1 MKETS
6 FIEQNKE
13 KWDRF
18 EQLSE
23 SDTRDPGEL
32 SDLYMDITDDL
43 GYAQTFY
50 KRRTVRV
57 YLNQLAQR
65 VYTGVH
71 IQKSE
76 SFGKF
81 IQVWKVSLPLEIYR
95 VRKNLLFALIVFL
108 IWAGLGAISTHFYPG
123 FSKLIMTDYYMQKT
137 EEWIALGDP
146 LAVYKQEQNMF
157 HMFVGITTHNIAVSL
172 LSFIVG
178 IFFTIGTHILLFQNA
193 MMLGSFQYFFA
204 TKGLLITSF
213 LGIWIH
219 GAFEISS
226 IVLAAG
232 AGITLGNG
240 WLFPGNYSRLQSLQL
255 AAKSGLK
262 IMLSL
267 IPFLIFAGYL
277 ESYVTRNYQELATWS
292 KVAIIGFS
300 FGIILFYYVIYPI
313 IVARKYP
320 DQLHEKEIV
329 NYTPPLTFDFEKI
342 RTFGQTISD
351 TFRFYGIYFSKIFRV
366 NFTLIFPLML
376 VVAYF
381 QNQLHADLM
390 ATEHEFD
397 WAMQLQIMMG
407 LGFQSLQDWLSCFA
421 WSILFSGMVLSVLHA
436 FSTKSEAFAWR
447 SFWTFAKHKF
457 VPVWLGNFVLFFSI
471 ALIPGYWYFVLFFL
485 LPFVTLNGVVPG
497 IASFGLGESLRK
509 GWNYSARSYGNSLL
523 NLLIFVVIF
532 ALFMQPI
539 AYGGNNLTSIWLG
552 KMPDLLDMLADFVK
566 NVAEAMGGD
575 RIFWANTVRQVV
587 YLLFMILVLPLWF
600 ISIGF
605 LAFNEY
611 EKETANGL
619 KKAFQKFGKRSRYKE
634 NEVDFE

>member
-18 EQLSE
+18 EKLSE

-76 SFGKF
+76 SFARF

-95 VRKNLLFALIVFL
+95 ARKNLLFALVVFL
-108 IWAGLGAISTHFYPG
+108 IWALLGAISTHFYPG
-123 FSKLIMTDYYMQKT
+123 FPKLIMSDYYMQKT
-137 EEWIALGDP
+137 EEWISIGDP
-146 LAVYKQEQNMF
+146 LAVYKQNENMLG
-157 HMFVGITTHNIAVSL
+157 MFFDITTHNIAIAL

-178 IFFTIGTHILLFQNA
+178 IFFTIGTHILLFKNA

-226 IVLAAG
+226 LVLAAG
-232 AGITLGNG
+232 AGITMGNG

-277 ESYVTRNYQELATWS
+277 ESFVTRNYQELATWS
-292 KVAIIGFS
+292 KVMIIACS

-320 DQLHEKEIV
+320 DQVAEKEVV
-329 NYTPPLTFDFEKI
+329 NYTPPLTFDFDKI
-342 RTFGQTISD
+342 RTFGQSISD
-351 TFRFYGIYFSKIFRV
+351 TFRFYGVFFSKIFRV
-366 NFTLIFPLML
+366 NLVLIFPLML
-376 VVAYF
+376 VIAYF
-381 QNQLHADLM
+381 QNQLHTELM

-407 LGFQSLQDWLSCFA
+407 LGFTSLQDWLSCFA
-421 WSILFSGMVLSVLHA
+421 WSLLFSGMFLSVFHA
-436 FSTKSEAFAWR
+436 FHTIGQDFSWR
-447 SFWTFAKHKF
+447 SFWKFAGERF
-457 VPVWLGNFVLFFSI
+457 VPVWLGNFILFFSI
-471 ALIPGYWYFVLFFL
+471 ALTPGYWYLILFFL

-497 IASFGLGESLRK
+497 ITDFSLGQSLRK
-509 GWNYSARSYGNSLL
+509 GWNYSTRSYGNSLL
-523 NLLIFVVIF
+523 NLLIFVIIF

-539 AYGGNNLTSIWLG
+539 AYGGTPITYRWLG
-552 KMPDLLDMLADFVK
+552 VMPDLLDMLADFVK
-566 NVAEAMGGD
+566 NVAETLGAD
-575 RIFWANTVRQVV
+575 RIFWANSIRQVV
-587 YLLFMILVLPLWF
+587 YLLFMILVLPLWI
-600 ISIGF
+600 ISIAF

-619 KKAFQKFGKRSRYKE
+619 KKAFQKFGKRSRYQEK
-634 NEVDFE
+634 EVDFE